1 MHLLLL
7 VIIRIVGEDDGG
19 ELFTPEQ
26 YEEYKKKVLPMVRT
40 NKQTIKTSKK
50 TKLYF
55 LIYHNKN
62 KYKKKPKITTTN
74 KQGNSRKY
82 LDSIYT

>member
-7 VIIRIVGEDDGG
+7 VIFRIVGEDDGG

-40 NKQTIKTSKK
+40 NKQTIKTSKQ
-50 TKLYF
+50 TNKLY
-55 LIYHNKN
+55 
-62 KYKKKPKITTTN
+62 
-74 KQGNSRKY
+74 Y
-82 LDSIYT
+82 LWYFK

>member
-7 VIIRIVGEDDGG
+7 VIFRIVGEDDGG

-40 NKQTIKTSKK
+40 IKQTIKTSKQ
-50 TKLYF
+50 TNKLY
-55 LIYHNKN
+55 
-62 KYKKKPKITTTN
+62 
-74 KQGNSRKY
+74 Y
-82 LDSIYT
+82 LWYIK

>member
-7 VIIRIVGEDDGG
+7 VIFRIVGEDDGG

-40 NKQTIKTSKK
+40 NNQTIKTSKQ
-50 TKLYF
+50 TNCIICGIL
-55 LIYHNKN
+55 NN
-62 KYKKKPKITTTN
+62 TTPPP
-74 KQGNSRKY
+74 
-82 LDSIYT
+82 

>member
-7 VIIRIVGEDDGG
+7 VIFRIVGEDDGG

-40 NKQTIKTSKK
+40 NKQSKQV
-50 TKLYF
+50 
-55 LIYHNKN
+55 NKQTN
-62 KYKKKPKITTTN
+62 CIICGILNNTKKKE
-74 KQGNSRKY
+74 KQR
-82 LDSIYT
+82 

>member
-62 KYKKKPKITTTN
+62 KYKKKNPK
-74 KQGNSRKY
+74 
-82 LDSIYT
+82 